1 MNNRLN
7 TASIKKGNSLKG
19 VKILEMAWV
28 LAGPV
33 TGKYFADN
41 GATVLRVESAVRPD
55 LLRVSEPFRN
65 GKTGM
70 NRSAMFA
77 FYGSNKLS
85 MALNLKHPRAM
96 EILHKLIKW
105 ADVITENFAP
115 GKMEEF
121 GLGYEEIKKIKS
133 DIIMLR
139 LSIQGQ
145 TGPHSR
151 HPGYGVAAAGLSG
164 ITGLCGWTDRI
175 PSTPVAGYTDLI
187 LPRFAA
193 VMVLAALDYRRRTG
207 KGQCVDATQLEA
219 TQQFL
224 IPAILDYTVNGSDTT
239 RQGNFSRYA
248 APHNAYQCRGDDRWC
263 VISVFSDEEW
273 QSLCRVMGKPD
284 LAGQTDFVGVL
295 SRKENEKEIDKIIS
309 GWTINHTA
317 GEVVEKL
324 QEAKVPAG
332 VVQNAEDLLKD
343 QQLSRMFWTLD
354 HPELGPVKSLG
365 QAFLF
370 SKPGRDSCTP
380 APCLGEHTEYACR
393 NILGM
398 SDEEFIELFTSGVFE

>member
-1 MNNRLN
+1 MNNQSN
-7 TASIKKGNSLKG
+7 TSSVRKGNSLKG

-55 LLRVSEPFRN
+55 LLRVSEPFRD

-77 FYGSNKLS
+77 FYGANKLS
-85 MALNLKHPRAM
+85 LALNMKHPRAI
-96 EILHKLIKW
+96 EIVHRLIKW

-121 GLGYEEIKKIKS
+121 GLGYEDIKKIRH

-145 TGPHSR
+145 SGPNSR

-164 ITGLCGWTDRI
+164 ITGLCGWPDRI

-207 KGQCVDATQLEA
+207 KGQCIDATQLEA

-224 IPAILDYTVNGSDTT
+224 IPAILDYTVNGTDTI
-239 RQGNFSRYA
+239 RHGNTSPYA
-248 APHNAYQCRGDDRWC
+248 APHNAYQCRGEDRWC
-263 VISVFSDEEW
+263 VISVFTDDEW
-273 QSLCRVMGKPD
+273 KSLCRVMDKPD
-284 LAGQTDFVGVL
+284 LSTQPGFSTAL
-295 SRKENEKEIDKIIS
+295 SRKKNENEIDRIIKE
-309 GWTINHTA
+309 WTIKRSA
-317 GEVVEKL
+317 EEVVDKL
-324 QEAKVPAG
+324 QQAGVPAG
-332 VVQNAEDLLKD
+332 VVQNARDLLED
-343 QQLSRMFWTLD
+343 PQLSRMLWNLE
-354 HPELGPVKSLG
+354 HPELGPVQSLG
-365 QAFLF
+365 QAFVF
-370 SKPGRDSCTP
+370 SKPPGDPCTP

-393 NILGM
+393 NFLEM
-398 SDEEFIELFTSGVFE
+398 SDEEFIEFFSSGVFE